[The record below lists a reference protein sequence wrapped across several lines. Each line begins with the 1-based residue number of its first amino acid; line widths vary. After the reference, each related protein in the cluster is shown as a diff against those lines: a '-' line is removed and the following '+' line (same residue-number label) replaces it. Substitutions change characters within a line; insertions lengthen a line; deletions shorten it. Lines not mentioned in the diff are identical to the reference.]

1 MKVCKSIINSTRNL
15 IRIDRSILSK
25 ETDTLAKQKGLIFGV
40 KRSGARN
47 SHGRI
52 TVRFRGGS
60 SHRKKIRIVDFKRFG
75 GLVNPRTNSS
85 ASLLRKVSVVKSIE
99 YDPNRNAFI
108 AFVESNLFEGNE
120 IVSNDAEFSYILAY
134 EGIKVGDKISCSYSK
149 EGVQMRPG
157 DSLPLSQIKVGS
169 KVHNI
174 EIKPGSGGVMARA
187 AGMNAEIQGQ
197 NGSMILLKLGS
208 GEVRMVHG
216 DCFATIGIVSNAD
229 QKNTK
234 LSKAGRKRWVGKRPH
249 VRGVAMN
256 PIDHPLGGGEG
267 KSSGGRHPV
276 SPWGQPAKGKKT
288 RSRKKISNK
297 FIVSRRKK

>member
-1 MKVCKSIINSTRNL
+1 MKVYKGVINSMRNL
-15 IRIDRSILSK
+15 ILVDRSSLSK
-25 ETDTLAKQKGLIFGV
+25 SVSKIAEREGLVFGT

-47 SHGRI
+47 SAGRI

-60 SHRKKIRIVDFKRFG
+60 AHRKKIRIIDFKRYE
-75 GLVNPRTNSS
+75 
-85 ASLLRKVSVVKSIE
+85 SLKKHSLDVKKVSIVKSIE

-108 AFVESNLFEGNE
+108 ALVESSLYKNQVLVNENEKPEYSYIIAYDGIKIGDKIECSFDSEFVEMNPGDCLPLSK
-120 IVSNDAEFSYILAY
+120 
-134 EGIKVGDKISCSYSK
+134 IKVG
-149 EGVQMRPG
+149 
-157 DSLPLSQIKVGS
+157 L

-174 EIKPGSGGVMARA
+174 EMKHGSGAVIARA
-187 AGMNAEIQGQ
+187 AGMYAEIIGRD
-197 NGSMILLKLGS
+197 GEFMLLRLAS
-208 GEVRMVHG
+208 GEMRLIHG
-216 DCFATIGIVSNAD
+216 DCFATVGIVSNSD
-229 QKNTK
+229 HKNTK

-288 RSRKKISNK
+288 RSRKKSSNK